1 MTFDMNRT
9 WAQSLAMVRANW
21 QYLSLIAGV
30 FFLLPNLA
38 LVIAMPDMM
47 GMLIGP
53 GGDPELMA
61 EQLGAQL
68 GPLLFVVML
77 AALFSM
83 LGYGAM
89 VALLGP
95 SRPTVGEALGAA
107 MRAFPV
113 LLGTLA
119 VGVIGYSAVVII
131 GALAVGLIGAVL
143 AVAVGQAVAATIGV
157 IVLIAVLFA
166 LALRFIL
173 VVPVVML
180 EGERNPLAPFKRSW
194 RLTKPVRRQLVLFFF
209 LLMIAYLVIS
219 MLLFSVVGLA
229 GSLFVTGLIN
239 GVAGAAVA
247 LVLAAIL
254 VSLWEQLSGHAQG
267 TASTFE

>member
-30 FFLLPNLA
+30 FFLLPNLV

-53 GGDPELMA
+53 GGDPDQMA
-61 EQLGAQL
+61 EQLAAQM
-68 GPLLFVVML
+68 GPLMLVVL
-77 AALFSM
+77 VAALFSM

-95 SRPTVGEALGAA
+95 SRPTVGEALAA
-107 MRAFPV
+107 AWRAFPV

-119 VGVIGYSAVVII
+119 VGIIGYSAVVIL

-143 AVAVGQAVAATIGV
+143 AMVVGQAVAATIGV

-166 LALRFIL
+166 LALRFVL
-173 VVPVVML
+173 VVPAVML
-180 EGERNPLAPFKRSW
+180 EGERNPLSAFKRSW
-194 RLTKPVRRQLVLFFF
+194 HLTRSARRRLVTFFF

-219 MLLFSVVGLA
+219 MLLFSVVGLF
-229 GSLFVTGLIN
+229 GNLFVTGLIN

-247 LVLAAIL
+247 VVLTAIL
-254 VSLWEQLSGHAQG
+254 VSLWEQLSGNAQAA
-267 TASTFE
+267 ASAFE